1 MRKILSSNTNKSVSA
16 KPNKETA
23 AKAAT
28 LAKVPTLKSRMETV
42 SKKMVDINPYT
53 SKDLKIFY

>member
-1 MRKILSSNTNKSVSA
+1 MREILSSNTNKSVSV
-16 KPNKETA
+16 KPNKETV

-42 SKKMVDINPYT
+42 TKRMVGVNPYT
-53 SKDLKIFY
+53 SRDLKIFY